1 MLTHERPNSAKHK
14 VTSSTHCTFSAC
26 SQECDAEICS
36 TSRLTVNAQCCSS
49 ACVKVHIHA
58 HTGTF
63 SRHIHVNKCLYS
75 AGTYIKQDILI
86 AAISDIHNTV
96 QILPQNHIFKGI
108 LEVPTALKW
117 ISAV

>member
-26 SQECDAEICS
+26 SQECEAEICS
-36 TSRLTVNAQCCSS
+36 TSRLTVYAQGCSS
-49 ACVKVHIHA
+49 TCVKVHTHA
-58 HTGTF
+58 HTGT
-63 SRHIHVNKCLYS
+63 SSLHIHVSKCLYS

-108 LEVPTALKW
+108 SKVPTALKW